1 MLIFSLKRTA
11 GLVLVLSC
19 MGTVL
24 VSANNNGKDAKDS
37 SKTSPTAKPETV
49 WNAKQLKAPLKRETL
64 PISSVKL
71 SGGKS
76 SETLRTASQNL
87 FGYNGLQGG
96 NGVGGFGGNGYNG
109 FGNQGFGGGQFGFA
123 PSYIGGG
130 AGGRVGQNG
139 FNQYSQL
146 GNQAYN
152 VLDQQNQGGFFGAAQ
167 GQNPYYASN
176 NYFGGGQGGVGGFG
190 AYNPYT
196 SAGGVGGVG
205 GAYPFNSPQGGG
217 FGFGGFGNQGFY
229 PGAQY
234 NQGQVGQRNFGFVNQ
249 GFGNPAFRNPQGASG
264 TPSIPSNVQVGTG
277 LEVGSRGFTGNGAN
291 AGGFP
296 SASGQQYI
304 VGNGIGQPAFI
315 GGAAAPGTFGFGGPY
330 GGMYSGGIPGGVYR
344 QQSPNS
350 IFGPHD
356 YRRAL
361 SGTPSPASITS
372 RPSSPTRL
380 QTSGPNRFYQGVG
393 PGGTYAPSSRERLY
407 RFTSSNEH

>member
-1 MLIFSLKRTA
+1 M
-11 GLVLVLSC
+11 LVLSC

-37 SKTSPTAKPETV
+37 SKISPTAKPETV

-87 FGYNGLQGG
+87 FGYNGQGG
-96 NGVGGFGGNGYNG
+96 NGAGGFGGNGYNG
-109 FGNQGFGGGQFGFA
+109 FGNNGFGGGGGQFGFA
-123 PSYIGGG
+123 PSYINGGG
-130 AGGRVGQNG
+130 AGGRVGQQG

-167 GQNPYYASN
+167 GQNPYYSN
-176 NYFGGGQGGVGGFG
+176 NYFGGGGAGGVGGFG
-190 AYNPYT
+190 GGYNPYN

-205 GAYPFNSPQGGG
+205 GGYPFGNQQGGG
-217 FGFGGFGNQGFY
+217 FGGFGGFGNQGYY

-249 GFGNPAFRNPQGASG
+249 GFGNPAFRNPQGGAAG
-264 TPSIPSNVQVGTG
+264 TPTIPSNVQVGTG
-277 LEVGSRGFTGNGAN
+277 LDVGSRGFSGNGAN

-296 SASGQQYI
+296 AASGQQYI

-315 GGAAAPGTFGFGGPY
+315 GGAAAPGTFGFGSPY
-330 GGMYSGGIPGGVYR
+330 GGMYSGGIAGGLYR

-350 IFGPHD
+350 IFGLQNYP
-356 YRRAL
+356 RAL

-372 RPSSPTRL
+372 RPNSPTRL

-393 PGGTYAPSSRERLY
+393 PAGTYAPNSRERLY
-407 RFTSSNEH
+407 RFTSSNEN